1 MSEDPM
7 SEDPINEDR
16 ARAVGI
22 NHVALE
28 VADIDAALD
37 FYGRLFEF
45 ELRGRGENSAFIDL
59 GDQFIALFKGDDAAV
74 DRGRHFGLV
83 VDDPDKVRRRLA
95 EMGVEV
101 MDGPGVDFRD
111 PWGNYWQMVT
121 YENIQFMKMPAVM
134 RAMGIEHWQKTAAAK
149 RQIAE
154 RGFAE
159 D

>member
-1 MSEDPM
+1 MSEDK
-7 SEDPINEDR
+7 

-45 ELRGRGENSAFIDL
+45 ELRGRDERSAFIDL
-59 GDQFIALFKGDDAAV
+59 GDQFIALFKGDDDAV
-74 DRGRHFGLV
+74 DQGRHLGLV
-83 VDDPDKVRRRLA
+83 VDDPSKVRLKLA

-121 YENIQFMKMPAVM
+121 YEEIQFMKTPAVM
-134 RAMGIEHWQKTAAAK
+134 RAMGIEHWQKTEAAK
-149 RQIAE
+149 RKIAE